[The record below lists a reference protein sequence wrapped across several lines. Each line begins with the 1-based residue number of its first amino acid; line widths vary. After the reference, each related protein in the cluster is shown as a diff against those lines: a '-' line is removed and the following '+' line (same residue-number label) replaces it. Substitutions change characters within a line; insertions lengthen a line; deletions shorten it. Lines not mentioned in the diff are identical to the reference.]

1 MKYLKNNTF
10 TQKLEAEIEKK
21 HLLKH
26 PFYQMWEKGTL
37 PITVMQKYAEQ
48 YYHLERNFPIFLSLM
63 HSGCDVFEVRQAIT
77 DNLYDEEHGDK
88 NHTELWL
95 RFGESIGAKR
105 KDMQNSTPLP
115 ETKQAIEMFKKMS
128 TSSFLEGA
136 GALAAYESQ
145 IPKIAEKKLHGLKH
159 NYGIDDPRGT
169 EFFQL
174 HGILDI
180 KHANVWWDI
189 IEQHINTPKRQLAVM
204 KAVQNGRDSL
214 WGFLDGVCREYMPED
229 KKIEMQKMM
238 C

>member
-1 MKYLKNNTF
+1 MDSKIQSFIEQL
-10 TQKLEAEIEKK
+10 QLEIDKK

-26 PFYQMWEKGTL
+26 PFYKMWEKGTL

-63 HSGCDVFEVRQAIT
+63 HSGCEVFEVRQAIT
-77 DNLYDEEHGDK
+77 DNLYDEEHGSN
-88 NHTELWL
+88 NHTELWM

-105 KDMQNSTPLP
+105 KDIKESTPLK
-115 ETKQAIEMFKKMS
+115 ETQAAIEMFKNMS
-128 TSSFLEGA
+128 ASSFLHGA

-145 IPKIAEKKLHGLKH
+145 IPKIAEKKLHGLKQ
-159 NYGIDDPRGT
+159 NYGIDDERGT
-169 EFFQL
+169 EFFKL
-174 HGILDI
+174 HGILDV

-189 IEQHINTPKRQLAVM
+189 IEQHVNTPQRQLAVM
-204 KAVQNGRDSL
+204 DAVKNGRDSL

-229 KKIEMQKMM
+229 KKLEMKKMM

>member
-1 MKYLKNNTF
+1 MQEQFIERLKS
-10 TQKLEAEIEKK
+10 EIDKR

-26 PFYQMWEKGTL
+26 PFYQMWERGTL

-77 DNLYDEEHGDK
+77 DNLYDEEHGEK
-88 NHTELWL
+88 NHTELWM
-95 RFGESIGAKR
+95 RFGEAIGTKR
-105 KDMQNSTPLP
+105 DKIKASTPLP
-115 ETKQAIEMFKKMS
+115 ETQSAIETFKKMS
-128 TSSFLEGA
+128 ASSFLEGS

-145 IPKIAEKKLHGLKH
+145 IPAIAEKKLHGLKE
-159 NYGIDDPRGT
+159 NYKIDDVRGT

-174 HGILDI
+174 HGVLDV

-189 IEQHINTPKRQLAVM
+189 ISQHANTPQRQLAVF

-214 WGFLDGVCREYMPED
+214 WGFLDGVCREYGTDEM
-229 KKIEMQKMM
+229 KKEMK